1 MHSFFIPPFTRLIS
15 KVYHIFLHLFFSC
28 HVLSY
33 NHTRESVW
41 GTGVWKMKDHGTTI
55 QVKSAL
61 HRVKGTFPFNW
72 DLNVYRGC
80 GHGCVYCYALY
91 SHDYLNPDEDFYR
104 NIYVKANL
112 VEVLER
118 EFRKRTWKGEM
129 VNLGGVTDSYQPL
142 ERQVAIMPDILKL
155 FIKYRNPLTISTKS
169 DLILR
174 DIDLFAQL
182 ATLTPVNVSV
192 TITTSD
198 ETIRKQIEPF
208 GSKSMDRFKV
218 LQEFAKLPV
227 STGLHLMPII
237 SYVTDEYE
245 QLEALFRTAAQRQVD
260 YLLTGKLYLR
270 GKTRPRFISFMRD
283 TFPDRFGP
291 FSKVFTHEESRM
303 AYNQKLYEKIGLLRQ
318 MYPIRKAYKKP
329 QMESYGQLSLCEQP
343 KKKSPPF

>member
-1 MHSFFIPPFTRLIS
+1 
-15 KVYHIFLHLFFSC
+15 
-28 HVLSY
+28 
-33 NHTRESVW
+33 
-41 GTGVWKMKDHGTTI
+41 MKDHPTTI

-91 SHDYLNPDEDFYR
+91 SHDYLKPDEDFYR
-104 NIYVKANL
+104 NIYVKENL

-118 EFRKRTWKGEM
+118 EFRKKSWKGEM

-142 ERQVAIMPDILKL
+142 EKQVEIMPDILKL

-174 DIDLFAQL
+174 DIDLYAQL
-182 ATLTPVNVSV
+182 SSLTPVNVSV
-192 TITTSD
+192 TVTTSD
-198 ETIRKQIEPF
+198 EPVRKQIEPF
-208 GSKSMDRFKV
+208 ASKSLDRFKV

-227 STGLHLMPII
+227 STGLHVMPII
-237 SYVTDEYE
+237 PYVTDDYE
-245 QLEALFRTAAQRQVD
+245 QLEALFRTAFQNQVD

-283 TFPDRFGP
+283 TFPDRFSE
-291 FSKVFTHEESRM
+291 FSKVFNHEEARM
-303 AYNQKLYEKIGLLRQ
+303 AYTRKLYEKISLLRQ
-318 MYPIRKAYKKP
+318 KYPISKAFKKP
-329 QMESYGQLSLCEQP
+329 RIETYGQLNL
-343 KKKSPPF
+343 F

>member
-1 MHSFFIPPFTRLIS
+1 
-15 KVYHIFLHLFFSC
+15 
-28 HVLSY
+28 
-33 NHTRESVW
+33 
-41 GTGVWKMKDHGTTI
+41 
-55 QVKSAL
+55 VK
-61 HRVKGTFPFNW
+61 
-72 DLNVYRGC
+72 
-80 GHGCVYCYALY
+80 
-91 SHDYLNPDEDFYR
+91 E
-104 NIYVKANL
+104 NL

-118 EFRKRTWKGEM
+118 EFRKKSWKGEM

-192 TITTSD
+192 TITTPD

-227 STGLHLMPII
+227 STGLHVMPII
-237 SYVTDEYE
+237 PYVTDDYE
-245 QLEALFRTAAQRQVD
+245 QLEALFRTAFQNQVD

-283 TFPDRFGP
+283 TFPDRFSE
-291 FSKVFTHEESRM
+291 FSKVFNHEEARM
-303 AYNQKLYEKIGLLRQ
+303 AYTRKLYEKISLLRQ
-318 MYPIRKAYKKP
+318 KYPISKAFKKP
-329 QMESYGQLSLCEQP
+329 RIETYGQLNL
-343 KKKSPPF
+343 F